1 MGTANNREN
10 AQDTII
16 YDQSGTI
23 DPSVVGYEAAP
34 GTTYRMLV
42 EGNAK
47 FFVKQDEGFSTNWTE
62 IGAGEISTASNV
74 GTGSEVFK
82 VKTGSDFKFRT
93 LKQGANVTITQ
104 SSDELLIS
112 AAGPDG
118 GEVNTASNVGAG
130 TGLYKQKVAADLQFK
145 TLKQG
150 TNVTITSDDDEVTIN
165 ASSSGEVNTGSNLG
179 TGSGVYAQKVGSD
192 LQFKSLKQGSN
203 VSITSDAN
211 EITIN
216 ATNTGEVNTA
226 SNVGTGSGLYKQK
239 VGANLEFKSLKAGT
253 NVTLTASGD
262 EVTISSSSGASFSPA
277 QTVFVA
283 KNGSDVTGNGTQD
296 NPFLTISAALTSITD
311 ASPSKRYAI
320 QLSPGEYTE
329 ASIALKA
336 NVFIVGTGQK
346 ETTRITG
353 AVSLH
358 SSFSGSAD
366 NRSGF
371 AQVILLSACDF
382 NWNTVTSA
390 AGKLYFN
397 EVSFSST
404 INLYGYNNAI
414 AQAQFNDCVIFGAM
428 TISGINVGV
437 YTNCFNFNNI
447 TLNQHPN
454 GGMASILSMAG
465 GYCSGTVNL
474 VTTVNDFSRR
484 CSLFARSFWMNALT
498 INGASSY
505 ADVTYS
511 SLPAAGP
518 TILNGGNIV
527 YLNPSATGA
536 NQQLSNLAFPT
547 AVNQPIMP
555 ANTNA
560 TNFGDWGKQWF
571 WSFGYVHA
579 STGTDLYLISYGS
592 AYGAD
597 STGRNIGIYADG
609 AGLQANVN
617 GGDIELGTASVSG
630 TGIRGRINLDGRE
643 VNVNSTKIVSLAAG
657 TASTDA
663 VNLSQLTALQNKTI
677 AGQYSM
683 PSGVSSFSVSG
694 LSVGTTNYIVNVTIE
709 NLVDLTVRH
718 LVATVTA
725 KTATSFNF
733 TTPQTTD
740 TGNYKANYII
750 TKL

>member
-1 MGTANNREN
+1 MSTANNREN

-42 EGNAK
+42 DGNAK
-47 FFVKQDEGFSTNWTE
+47 FFIKQDEGKTTNWTE
-62 IGAGEISTASNV
+62 LGSGGGGEI
-74 GTGSEVFK
+74 
-82 VKTGSDFKFRT
+82 
-93 LKQGANVTITQ
+93 
-104 SSDELLIS
+104 
-112 AAGPDG
+112 
-118 GEVNTASNVGAG
+118 NTASNLGDG
-130 TGLYKQKVAADLQFK
+130 TGLYAA
-145 TLKQG
+145 
-150 TNVTITSDDDEVTIN
+150 
-165 ASSSGEVNTGSNLG
+165 
-179 TGSGVYAQKVGSD
+179 KVGAD
-192 LQFKSLKQGSN
+192 LQFKSLKANSGLSL
-203 VSITSDAN
+203 SSDADSV
-211 EITIN
+211 TVSMN
-216 ATNTGEVNTA
+216 A
-226 SNVGTGSGLYKQK
+226 L
-239 VGANLEFKSLKAGT
+239 
-253 NVTLTASGD
+253 
-262 EVTISSSSGASFSPA
+262 FSPQ

-283 KNGSDVTGNGTQD
+283 KNGNDTTGNGTEQK
-296 NPFLTISAALTSITD
+296 PFLTISAALTSITD
-311 ASPSKRYAI
+311 ASPTKRYAI
-320 QLSPGEYTE
+320 KVSAGEYTE
-329 ASIALKA
+329 ASISLKA
-336 NVFIVGTGQK
+336 NVYIIGCGQK
-346 ETTRITG
+346 EAVRITG
-353 AVSLH
+353 AVSLN
-358 SSFSGSAD
+358 SSFSGSGD
-366 NRSGF
+366 HRSGF
-371 AQVILLSACDF
+371 SEVILLSACDF
-382 NWNTVTSA
+382 NWQTVTSA

-404 INLYGYNNAI
+404 INLYGHNNAS
-414 AQAQFNDCVIFGAM
+414 AQAQFNDCVVFGAM

-474 VTTVNDFSRR
+474 VTTVNDFGRR

-498 INGASSY
+498 VNGVSSY

-518 TILNGGNIV
+518 TILNGGNVV

-536 NQQLSNLAFPT
+536 NTQLSNLSFPT
-547 AVNQPIMP
+547 AVNNPIMP
-555 ANTNA
+555 ASTNA

-592 AYGAD
+592 SYGAD
-597 STGRNIGIYADG
+597 TTGRNIGIYADG
-609 AGLQANVN
+609 AGLASNVN
-617 GGDIELGTASVSG
+617 GGNIELGTAAVSG
-630 TGIRGRINLDGRE
+630 TGIKGEIILNGRQ
-643 VNVNSTKIVSLAAG
+643 VNASSTKIVNLAAG
-657 TASTDA
+657 TVSTDA

-677 AGQYSM
+677 VGQYSM
-683 PSGVSSFSVSG
+683 PNSSSSFSVSG

-718 LVATVTA
+718 LVATITA

-733 TTPQTTD
+733 VTPQTTD
-740 TGNYKANYII
+740 SGNYKANYII

>member
-42 EGNAK
+42 EGNARL
-47 FFVKQDEGFSTNWTE
+47 FIKQDEGFSTNWT
-62 IGAGEISTASNV
+62 
-74 GTGSEVFK
+74 
-82 VKTGSDFKFRT
+82 
-93 LKQGANVTITQ
+93 
-104 SSDELLIS
+104 
-112 AAGPDG
+112 
-118 GEVNTASNVGAG
+118 
-130 TGLYKQKVAADLQFK
+130 DL
-145 TLKQG
+145 
-150 TNVTITSDDDEVTIN
+150 
-165 ASSSGEVNTGSNLG
+165 
-179 TGSGVYAQKVGSD
+179 GSG
-192 LQFKSLKQGSN
+192 
-203 VSITSDAN
+203 
-211 EITIN
+211 
-216 ATNTGEVNTA
+216 GEVNTA

-253 NVTLTASGD
+253 NVTVTASGD

-277 QTVFVA
+277 QTVFIA

-320 QLSPGEYTE
+320 QVSAGEYTE

-336 NVFIVGTGQK
+336 NVFIVGAGQK

-358 SSFSGSAD
+358 SSFSGGAD

-404 INLYGYNNAI
+404 INMYGYNNAT

-465 GYCSGTVNL
+465 GYCSGTVNI
-474 VTTVNDFSRR
+474 VTTVNDFNRR
-484 CSLFARSFWMNALT
+484 CSIFARSFWINALT

-536 NQQLSNLAFPT
+536 NTQLSNLSFPT

-555 ANTNA
+555 ATTNA

-579 STGTDLYLISYGS
+579 STGTDLFLISYGS
-592 AYGAD
+592 SFGAD
-597 STGRNIGIYADG
+597 STGRNIGIIADG
-609 AGLQANVN
+609 AGLASNVN
-617 GGDIELGTASVSG
+617 GGNIELGTAAVSG
-630 TGIRGRINLDGRE
+630 TGIKGEIILNGRQ
-643 VNVNSTKIVSLAAG
+643 VNASSTKIVNLAAG

-663 VNLSQLTALQNKTI
+663 INLSQLTDLQNKTI
-677 AGQYSM
+677 VGQYTM
-683 PSGVSSFSVSG
+683 ANGVSTFLVNG
-694 LSVGTTNYIVNVTIE
+694 LTIGTTNYIVNVTIE
-709 NLVDLTVRH
+709 NIVDGTVRH
-718 LVATVTA
+718 LTPVITA
-725 KTATSFNF
+725 KTTTSFSFVTN
-733 TTPQTTD
+733 QTTD
-740 TGNYKANYII
+740 HANYKANYII